1 MKLAILLTA
10 LVLTACGNQTVEAPK
25 AELETQVANQDGCI
39 VDTSSK
45 LVTQHQVS
53 PIFNLVKEKDENGS
67 CTVKFDITVN
77 GTTYHLTE
85 TEDGLE
91 QIESLCYY
99 ARERARKNLLLDLGG
114 DFQAESKV
122 SCRRTET

>member
-1 MKLAILLTA
+1 MKTAIVLLA

-25 AELETQVANQDGCI
+25 AEIETPVANADGCT
-39 VDTSSK
+39 VASSSK

-67 CTVKFDITVN
+67 CIVKFDITVN

-85 TEDGLE
+85 REDGLE

-99 ARERARKNLLLDLGG
+99 ARERARNNLLLDLGG
-114 DFQAESKV
+114 EFQAESKI